1 MCFHVCVYMCMGV
14 YLYVCVCVSLCV
26 CLCVC
31 VCVLS
36 KCSGQC
42 GEGRMTRYVVCQTA
56 SGSSISEDQC
66 DHALRPLAVQPCG
79 DRNCP
84 AHWVEQEWEQV
95 SGNHGDD
102 VCIQCVYF
110 VNLAVVFIQSN
121 IQIVHRV
128 FMYKP

>member
-1 MCFHVCVYMCMGV
+1 MVLSLSLCVWIYGCACVYECVYLPVCMCFHVCVYMCMCV
-14 YLYVCVCVSLCV
+14 YVYVCVCVSLCV

-56 SGSSISEDQC
+56 SGSSISEDQF
-66 DHALRPLAVQPCG
+66 DHDLRPLAVQPCG

-84 AHWVEQEWEQV
+84 AHWVEIGRAHV
-95 SGNHGDD
+95 
-102 VCIQCVYF
+102 
-110 VNLAVVFIQSN
+110 
-121 IQIVHRV
+121 
-128 FMYKP
+128 